1 MCLAGSPEPT
11 HAVDMTDTLDRGI
24 ASLREHRAYLEYVG
38 GGTDF
43 LVKMAAAAG
52 AQLGTKYAT
61 SFEVYEF

>member
-1 MCLAGSPEPT
+1 VRYVCLAVRGNRP
-11 HAVDMTDTLDRGI
+11 AVDATDTLDVGI
-24 ASLREHRAYLEYVG
+24 AAAAHLRLEYVG

-43 LVKMAAAAG
+43 LRDMSAAAG